1 MKLKFPLLVLCIH
14 ASLLVLFAGRS
25 NGGVSKLCKEGK
37 FFDSSK
43 QKYVPCHECKSK
55 VQQCFS
61 CCESAETEIQDE
73 GSNARNLSSSNTPP
87 QAKDVP
93 GVKKEKSLPSE
104 ADKYLPNILVVSTIS
119 VFMVASLLVL
129 LLIVI
134 RSSLG
139 RGGEARDGMG
149 TSDSQRSDVVTEVM
163 MVEFKDETNDSR
175 HATGDGHMEGKVRT
189 VVTDVTDFQSIQL

>member
-1 MKLKFPLLVLCIH
+1 M
-14 ASLLVLFAGRS
+14 
-25 NGGVSKLCKEGK
+25 
-37 FFDSSK
+37 
-43 QKYVPCHECKSK
+43 
-55 VQQCFS
+55 
-61 CCESAETEIQDE
+61 
-73 GSNARNLSSSNTPP
+73 
-87 QAKDVP
+87 
-93 GVKKEKSLPSE
+93 KKEKSLPSE

-139 RGGEARDGMG
+139 RGGEAREGMG

-175 HATGDGHMEGKVRT
+175 HATGDSHMEGKVRT
-189 VVTDVTDFQSIQL
+189 DVTDSQSIQLWC